1 MTSEQYKARRKRLG
15 LSQEALAALVGVT
28 KRTIIYREQGGPIDE
43 EARLAIMSIKP
54 KRKSAQ
60 SD

>member
-1 MTSEQYKARRKRLG
+1 MTSEQYKARRIALG
-15 LSQEALAALVGVT
+15 LTQAALADLLKV
-28 KRTIIYREQGGPIDE
+28 KRRTIIYREQGGPIDE
-43 EARLAIMSIKP
+43 EARLAIMSFKP